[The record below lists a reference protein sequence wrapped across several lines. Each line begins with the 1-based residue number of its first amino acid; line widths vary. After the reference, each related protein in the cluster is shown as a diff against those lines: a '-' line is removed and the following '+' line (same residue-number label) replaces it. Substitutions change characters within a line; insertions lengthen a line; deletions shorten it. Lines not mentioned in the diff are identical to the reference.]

1 MTPPTVDTL
10 ADGLQEAF
18 SGRDPAAF
26 AEVCALDVHYED
38 PLCPQPIES
47 VSALGEHVAR
57 MWAAFP
63 DARMETAGERLQDG
77 RTVALPVKLLAHHRG
92 ELPELPPTGRF
103 VVVHAIFW
111 CELTEDRTR
120 LWRLRAFF
128 DLYDAA
134 VQLGVLPK
142 PGSAGERAMLLLRGF
157 GLRR

>member
-1 MTPPTVDTL
+1 MSVETL
-10 ADGLQEAF
+10 ADGLQAAF
-18 SGRDPAAF
+18 SGRDPVAF

-47 VSALGEHVAR
+47 VGALGAHIEKL
-57 MWAAFP
+57 WAAFP
-63 DARMETAGERLQDG
+63 DARMEAAGVRLHDERFA
-77 RTVALPVKLLAHHRG
+77 ALPVKLLAHHRG

-103 VVVHAIFW
+103 VVVHGVFY
-111 CELTEDRTR
+111 CELTEDREK
-120 LWRLRAFF
+120 LWRIRAFF

-142 PGSAGERAMLLLRGF
+142 PGSAGERAMLLIRGF